1 MSIKTRYILFITG
14 IFSMALGISLL
25 IKSNLGTSPI
35 SSIPYI
41 LTEQSLYS
49 IGTTT
54 MLVNL
59 LFLLAQIGLLRRKF
73 ETYQL
78 MQIPITFIFAIFIDL
93 IMALLGD
100 IFFDIY
106 LFKLLLSLLGSC
118 FIGFGVALQII
129 AQVITLSGEGIV
141 NAVAIKY
148 HLDFGKTKIV
158 FDSSLVIIAAV
169 LSWLFFGE
177 IRGLREG
184 TLLSALLT
192 GWIARFFI
200 HHLSYIDAY
209 GRQCFHWSFPFFIK
223 RSSKKLKNKE
233 GSGL

>member
-14 IFSMALGISLL
+14 IFSMAFGISLL
-25 IKSNLGTSPI
+25 IKSSLGTSPI

-54 MLVNL
+54 MLVNI
-59 LFLLAQIGLLRRKF
+59 LFLLAQIAILRRKF

-93 IMALLGD
+93 IMTLLSD
-100 IFFDIY
+100 IYFDIY

-148 HLDFGKTKIV
+148 QLDFGKTKIV
-158 FDSSLVIIAAV
+158 FDSSLVIMAAV

-200 HHLSYIDAY
+200 HHLSYIDVY
-209 GRQCFHWSFPFFIK
+209 GRQCFCWSFPFSIK
-223 RSSKKLKNKE
+223 SSSKKLKHKE
-233 GSGL
+233 GSEL